1 MSPITRSQC
10 IGSGY
15 SATDIITFIGV
26 PLAVLGVLPIL
37 YNTVATLAAL
47 SKIKRMLRHGRLSA
61 LTRSDVVNR
70 VIEVELPRYAVTPC
84 DRFEETELY
93 WRPSRQPSSIPG
105 GSWTTFN
112 WRTRAIGAKTQRVE
126 YADQLRQPQV
136 DVAFDKLVAYLLDLG
151 AIPDAHGWKLLR
163 STGLWTPTGCSL
175 MSSPDGQHEALTI
188 APLDDSDGHL
198 SLRVNWSSDW
208 ITRNFSSLPPYWIR
222 LPPPPQLR
230 PPEVT
235 GAVASEETSSAAE
248 EEHDLEAGDL
258 GKSKEKG
265 NGSSLRKESLDSIQK
280 QAEKNTSATITCQ
293 ISIDGLISAK
303 SQDDGAILSPMNLQS
318 LYIEH
323 LGIRP
328 GKTEGIW
335 FASVAT
341 AYGTTSQTVLWNYKI
356 PDEIL
361 TFARRDSVPCGVLV
375 LLGVVD
381 ESQTP
386 TWATNYNGQDEARDL
401 FFRRSADQR
410 AAVMAESRMAPPQR
424 EIAARKRM
432 QREMNQRLQ
441 DMRDR
446 SRLEQQHRETRTSE
460 ALQSPKWDTRLVA
473 ENYLRWLKQNQ
484 DRVAASGIYITQ
496 NMTLRDVVG
505 SLLHRMVLDG
515 QFASSICKMLDLWK
529 AWADNGGM
537 RRSDLEVLCEDQV
550 LFALAS
556 VLVALIKDTSTAHEG
571 TLSLDLQECLR
582 MWKTVRLG

>member
-1 MSPITRSQC
+1 MSST
-10 IGSGY
+10 GSGGY

-47 SKIKRMLRHGRLSA
+47 SKIKRMLRHGRLTA

-84 DRFEETELY
+84 DRFEDTELY
-93 WRPSRQPSSIPG
+93 WTPSRQPSSIPG

-208 ITRNFSSLPPYWIR
+208 ITRDFSSLPPYWIT
-222 LPPPPQLR
+222 LPPPPQL
-230 PPEVT
+230 PKSPEVT
-235 GAVASEETSSAAE
+235 GAVGSGAASPTTE
-248 EEHDLEAGDL
+248 EEAGSEP
-258 GKSKEKG
+258 GKIKEKEA
-265 NGSSLRKESLDSIQK
+265 NSLHKQSLDSIQK
-280 QAEKNTSATITCQ
+280 QAEKNSSATITCQ
-293 ISIDGLISAK
+293 ISIDGLICAK
-303 SQDDGAILSPMNLQS
+303 SQEDGSRPSSMSLQG

-323 LGIRP
+323 LRIRP
-328 GKTEGIW
+328 GRSEGVW
-335 FASVAT
+335 FASIAT
-341 AYGTTSQTVLWNYKI
+341 AYGTSSQTVLWNYKI
-356 PDEIL
+356 PDEVL
-361 TFARRDSVPCGVLV
+361 AFARRDSVPCGVLV

-381 ESQTP
+381 ESLTP
-386 TWATNYNGQDEARDL
+386 AWATNSNGQDEARDL
-401 FFRRSADQR
+401 FIRRSAEQR

-424 EIAARKRM
+424 EAAARERM

-446 SRLEQQHRETRTSE
+446 ARLEQQRREARTSE
-460 ALQSPKWDTRLVA
+460 ALQSPKWDTGLVA
-473 ENYLRWLKQNQ
+473 EHYLRWLKQNT
-484 DRVAASGIYITQ
+484 DRAAAHGVRIHSDPTVREVA
-496 NMTLRDVVG
+496 G

-515 QFASSICKMLDLWK
+515 GFASSICKTLDLWK

-537 RRSDLEVLCEDQV
+537 RRSDLDVLCEDQV

-556 VLVALIKDTSTAHEG
+556 LLVALIKDTSMAHEG